1 MDSYGKKNAA
11 QEHGSWT
18 ANESTGGELGIPRA
32 ARAARAGFEGL
43 PALSPAPLGKGS
55 RLFLSYAH
63 GAFFCVPP
71 LSLRDFAAPRV
82 RAACAL
88 RWEMLSAFPQLR
100 ALPGSNPWTGHEKSE
115 PDGLASQLRLA
126 ESWGFEPQIPLWGI
140 LA

>member
-1 MDSYGKKNAA
+1 MGSYGKKNAA
-11 QEHGSWT
+11 QAHGTWA

-55 RLFLSYAH
+55 RLFLSFAI
-63 GAFFCVPP
+63 GVFFCVPP
-71 LSLRDFAAPRV
+71 LTLRDFAAPHSV
-82 RAACAL
+82 RLARSAE
-88 RWEMLSAFPQLR
+88 EMAHAISSAPRPSGFESVRGPQ
-100 ALPGSNPWTGHEKSE
+100 KSE
-115 PDGLASQLRLA
+115 PQGLVSQHQLA